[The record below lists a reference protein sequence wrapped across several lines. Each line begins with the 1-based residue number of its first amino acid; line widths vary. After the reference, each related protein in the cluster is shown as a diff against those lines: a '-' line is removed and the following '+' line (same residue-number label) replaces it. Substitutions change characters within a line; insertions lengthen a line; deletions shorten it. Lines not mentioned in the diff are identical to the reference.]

1 MSETLLELKDLSV
14 RYTTDGI
21 ISRAVNHVNLKL
33 NKGEVL
39 GLVGETGAGKTT
51 TALSLLSL
59 LPKYTSEVE
68 GEILFQGKDLL
79 KLDEKEIRKIRGR
92 HISMIFQDPMTSLN
106 PVFRIGEQ
114 IADVIRIQSRQH
126 SQHGRYPH
134 IQKEGVPSPVLR
146 RHETKGYDRDRD
158 SLQPGSADR
167 R

>member
-59 LPKYTSEVE
+59 LQYTSEVE

-79 KLDEKEIRKIRGR
+79 KLDEKRDPEDPRQTYLDDIPGSDDKPEPGVPYRRTDSR
-92 HISMIFQDPMTSLN
+92 RYQDP
-106 PVFRIGEQ
+106 
-114 IADVIRIQSRQH
+114 
-126 SQHGRYPH
+126 
-134 IQKEGVPSPVLR
+134 
-146 RHETKGYDRDRD
+146 
-158 SLQPGSADR
+158 
-167 R
+167 